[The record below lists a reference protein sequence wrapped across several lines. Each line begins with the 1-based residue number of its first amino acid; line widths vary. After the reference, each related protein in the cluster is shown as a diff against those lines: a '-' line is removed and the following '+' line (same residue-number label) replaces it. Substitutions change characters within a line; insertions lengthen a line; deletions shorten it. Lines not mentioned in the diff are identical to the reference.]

1 MGDKVEMGLRIK
13 AMNSLHRREAE
24 DKIADGTLVDNEDR
38 FHCKEVNDVILV
50 WSGGFGIADALRMVK
65 LIACCI

>member
-1 MGDKVEMGLRIK
+1 LEDFHDGRMGDKGDESLKIK

-38 FHCKEVNDVILV
+38 FHRAEVNDVI
-50 WSGGFGIADALRMVK
+50 WE
-65 LIACCI
+65 